1 MFRME
6 TKCKKILMK
15 KQFTHILM
23 LESDGPFESPSLDQV
38 LALMNEMGYYLQIT
52 LISAF
57 RESNLPLL

>member
-1 MFRME
+1 
-6 TKCKKILMK
+6 MK